1 MRILF
6 VILISLFLNNTL
18 LGQTDSTEEVEEQ
31 PIPWVKASD
40 EGRYRLGIKMG
51 FNITAIYGSY
61 PIDKGARLGVLGGGF
76 GRVNF
81 NKTISLQHE
90 LLITFRGGNFKGTS
104 PDIGAIKFLY
114 LDFQVMLMVKPGPK
128 SQHRFGAGA
137 QFSHALNKLVFQ
149 DNNTFPA
156 EGNIP
161 LNNND
166 WSLVTAYQYQ
176 LDYIAFQI
184 CLKGGLRN
192 INLGR
197 DWPGNNNLP
206 INNKLGSMHNFALEF
221 NLLF

>member
-1 MRILF
+1 
-6 VILISLFLNNTL
+6 
-18 LGQTDSTEEVEEQ
+18 
-31 PIPWVKASD
+31 
-40 EGRYRLGIKMG
+40 
-51 FNITAIYGSY
+51 
-61 PIDKGARLGVLGGGF
+61 
-76 GRVNF
+76 
-81 NKTISLQHE
+81 
-90 LLITFRGGNFKGTS
+90 
-104 PDIGAIKFLY
+104 
-114 LDFQVMLMVKPGPK
+114 MVKPGPK